1 MSSCGNTI
9 QCQRDADLQVY
20 FVPQGLFSFA
30 ETIPTLR
37 IWNASTSALSPL
49 LSIETTQTPNGS
61 VWSRENGSGLVVLMR
76 KEDLQALPQGDLFFD
91 ITLMDFNGL
100 VNPFMGGAFILYADG
115 MEASSCCQ
123 FGPTQTIYTSLS
135 GDTHTVVIEGSGL
148 ARVMDTS
155 LQDAQ
160 EAAAAAQNAA
170 VLAQAAAA
178 QSGSG
183 SADDAA
189 ASAAAA
195 LASQIA
201 AALSASEA
209 GASAVQSQDSADN
222 AAASESASITA
233 SGSAAISAGSAAL
246 QANNAYTYAG
256 QAQMASLAAGFY
268 PGAQA
273 NIPRG
278 LTAATIATP
287 GSGYTDG
294 IYDITTTGG
303 SMSVQGIVRVTVAGG
318 VITSAVV
325 TDRGLY
331 IGGSPSAPT
340 VPLGALGGG
349 TGGSVT
355 VTLGYIIQNGQT
367 YWSDHAS
374 DSTLGQLYLN
384 NGTATPAAQ
393 AGETFI
399 KTLIAGMVPCSFG
412 GSANAPALTPLL
424 PVSGGGMNQRFWA
437 FCGGANNGAMT
448 CSVAGVFGGAQT
460 TVLMPDGTATPPNA
474 TKTLYPMQVV
484 PVVISGNNRFILV
497 EPVFQQQQ
505 SVIACTILSDTT
517 GAIVAKI
524 TNPQIKTAAD
534 LSGTRLQMKMVNNKA
549 FASPTLELRAYDG
562 TTVLITAT
570 PIRDKD
576 DQATLQAANLWL
588 ANDTIE
594 VERIL
599 PSGRWNLVETTDSIT
614 APLAEAQLSVRL
626 KTPKP
631 LRPVSSI
638 QTGENLCEIGVRMNL
653 DNYADDTLAN
663 QSDHLKIA
671 YMNVA
676 PFMGLTTTAPDGF
689 MALNSMWMHGKN
701 IDIEVGNFVYTALD
715 SGTTVETGLVW
726 SAFEN
731 VLIAGDMAN
740 AGNPSQYGVNFQLTG
755 RAHGHV
761 SDVVRT
767 RLGYRK
773 DSSVGLPIAA
783 TKGAA
788 LTVTVNT
795 ASAVQVGQRVR
806 FSGVVGMTELNSL
819 GLITVTARTPSGNNT
834 ILTFGGVNSTGFGT
848 FTSATEFAEQEVDI
862 TDRVINAEWDGIRI
876 IENASYWMR
885 TPSNQK
891 WAYATDSTIFESE
904 DDHHIEFRWQADFT
918 HPDIVIDPGTRTGSY
933 ACMNPMTGMNRAR
946 GFVNGVP
953 GSILIIDKRDG
964 SQADYGYAEMIKHWN
979 ADEPQIKWKVEN
991 VAGPGYTHFEDS
1003 GSGPVPVPYAANV
1016 FGANNDYGTK
1026 DYWPIYPV
1034 NTPIS
1039 LAGLILS
1046 GGARYTMIRE
1056 PAEV

>member
-1 MSSCGNTI
+1 MADTPRKTYPQLDPQTDI
-9 QCQRDADLQVY
+9 QGTDLLASWRDPGPLKGIPADVLLDYIVDGVQ
-20 FVPQGLFSFA
+20 
-30 ETIPTLR
+30 
-37 IWNASTSALSPL
+37 PL
-49 LSIETTQTPNGS
+49 TDQ
-61 VWSRENGSGLVVLMR
+61 
-76 KEDLQALPQGDLFFD
+76 
-91 ITLMDFNGL
+91 
-100 VNPFMGGAFILYADG
+100 
-115 MEASSCCQ
+115 
-123 FGPTQTIYTSLS
+123 
-135 GDTHTVVIEGSGL
+135 
-148 ARVMDTS
+148 
-155 LQDAQ
+155 
-160 EAAAAAQNAA
+160 
-170 VLAQAAAA
+170 
-178 QSGSG
+178 
-183 SADDAA
+183 AA
-189 ASAAAA
+189 ASASAAA
-195 LASQIA
+195 GWATVSVNA
-201 AALSASEA
+201 AVSA
-209 GASAVQSQDSADN
+209 N
-222 AAASESASITA
+222 AAAGT
-233 SGSAAISAGSAAL
+233 
-246 QANNAYTYAG
+246 
-256 QAQMASLAAGFY
+256 AQMASLAAGFY
-268 PGAQA
+268 PGATA
-273 NIPRG
+273 NVPRG
-278 LTAATIATP
+278 LVTITIVSP

-294 IYDITTTGG
+294 TYDVTTSGG
-303 SMSVQGIVRVTVAGG
+303 TMNVQGVVRLTVSGGAITNAVIVSSGIYV
-318 VITSAVV
+318 
-325 TDRGLY
+325 
-331 IGGSPSAPT
+331 GSTPSNPS
-340 VPLGALGGG
+340 VLLGSLGAG

-355 VTLGYIIQNGQT
+355 VALGFLVQSGLY

-374 DSTLGQLYLN
+374 DASLGQLYQN
-384 NGTATPAAQ
+384 VGGVATSI

-448 CSVAGVFGGAQT
+448 CAVAGVFGGAQT

-534 LSGTRLQMKMVNNKA
+534 LSGTRLQMKMANNKA
-549 FASPTLELRAYDG
+549 FASPSLELRAYDG
-562 TTVLITAT
+562 TTVLIGAT
-570 PIRDKD
+570 PIRDKN

-588 ANDTIE
+588 ANDTLE
-594 VERIL
+594 VERVL

-614 APLAEAQLSVRL
+614 APLAEAQLSIRL

-783 TKGAA
+783 TKAAA

-991 VAGPGYTHFEDS
+991 IAGPGYTHFEDS